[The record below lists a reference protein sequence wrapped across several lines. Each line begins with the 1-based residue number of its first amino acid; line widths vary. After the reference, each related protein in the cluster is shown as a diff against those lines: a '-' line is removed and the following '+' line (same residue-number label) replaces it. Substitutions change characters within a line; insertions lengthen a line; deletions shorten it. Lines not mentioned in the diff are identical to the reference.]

1 MTAGP
6 HLQTQNTRGAS
17 RFEMLQNVEQCPEDI
32 AVEEVSWWKLNTSV
46 CAIVNFSKVSVGWA
60 W

>member
-1 MTAGP
+1 
-6 HLQTQNTRGAS
+6 
-17 RFEMLQNVEQCPEDI
+17 MLQNVEQCPEDI